1 MNDADAAKRSVRYF
15 TGGKFFY
22 ALTPS
27 SMNVELSDTG
37 LFEYLHQLFE
47 KYGLLTQRCDPEKGF
62 DRVVG
67 FRGIPASTARA
78 AGGRSARACAIFPT
92 VFVLPTSEDSQA
104 VVVCSVMV
112 AVVNNP
118 HNGRAG
124 LFSRPTRTKSH
135 CGLPLGWIRRLYV
148 RLVRCLGRTR
158 ADLVARGCNSRSV
171 GDRGFAIRCHHDA
184 GFCGLPVR
192 GGRPQDLDGR
202 TGVAKAPYRYPAR
215 SPLSVRGTFG
225 DGPVRG
231 CTFEGA

>member
-1 MNDADAAKRSVRYF
+1 MN
-15 TGGKFFY
+15 
-22 ALTPS
+22 L
-27 SMNVELSDTG
+27 ELSDTG

-67 FRGIPASTARA
+67 FRGVPASTARA

-124 LFSRPTRTKSH
+124 LFSHETMTKSYVGTPA
-135 CGLPLGWIRRLYV
+135 CWIYHLYV
-148 RLVRCLGRTR
+148 HLPRCLACFDTDP
-158 ADLVARGCNSRSV
+158 AMRGCRS
-171 GDRGFAIRCHHDA
+171 
-184 GFCGLPVR
+184 
-192 GGRPQDLDGR
+192 
-202 TGVAKAPYRYPAR
+202 
-215 SPLSVRGTFG
+215 
-225 DGPVRG
+225 
-231 CTFEGA
+231 